1 MGVSGHDRLVT
12 LTMRADVLRSGSEQY
27 GGCHFGQRSAREM
40 AAGGAC
46 ATLRL
51 YAKGVEAI
59 RGH

>member
-1 MGVSGHDRLVT
+1 
-12 LTMRADVLRSGSEQY
+12 MRADVLRSGSEQY